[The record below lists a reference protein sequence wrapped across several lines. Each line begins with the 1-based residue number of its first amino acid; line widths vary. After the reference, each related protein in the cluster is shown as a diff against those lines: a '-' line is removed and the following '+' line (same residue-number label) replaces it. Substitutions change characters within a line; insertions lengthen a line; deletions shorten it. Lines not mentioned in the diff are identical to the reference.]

1 MTKPRMFEKPSG
13 VRDYLPEAVRRLRAV
28 ERKALCTMDS
38 WGYAQIITPTMEYY
52 ETVGTASSTSDH
64 KLFKLLNQ
72 RGTTMVLRSDM
83 TAPIARVVASL
94 LGKEPYPIRL
104 SYHANVFRSMEE
116 EAGREAEFYQTGAE
130 MIGDGSPDA
139 DAEVIALSIAC
150 LEATGIERF
159 KVALGH
165 HGFLEGLLE
174 YALPQQEEV
183 QTQLKLRLVQRDVVG
198 YRELIHNLP
207 IDHQEHRA
215 CLEQVLH
222 LRGGRDVLKSARGI
236 ADVPAMMESIHHL
249 EKVWDV
255 LEAYGVEEHILLDLT
270 MLGDFSYYTGTIF
283 EGYAADTG
291 FPVLN
296 GGRYDNLLQQFGR
309 SAPATGFALQTTR
322 IVDALSISRDA
333 ADEDIT
339 ILTIQYDELHR
350 QEAFREAA
358 RLRKEGKKVATQ
370 YIDSVGEKRLDGSVE
385 AGVQPDTCG
394 DRGSKVLAF
403 TNRA

>member
-28 ERKALCTMDS
+28 EGKALRTMDS

-94 LGKEPYPIRL
+94 LGKEPFPIRL

-207 IDHQEHRA
+207 IDQEHRG

-236 ADVPAMMESIHHL
+236 ADVPAMMESIRHL

-291 FPVLN
+291 FPVLS

-322 IVDALSISRDA
+322 IVDALSTSGDA
-333 ADEDIT
+333 ADEDIA

-350 QEAFREAA
+350 QEAFREAV
-358 RLRKEGKKVATQ
+358 RLRKEGKKVVTQ
-370 YIDSVGEKRLDGSVE
+370 YIDSVGEKRLNGNVE
-385 AGVQPDTCG
+385 VGVQPDACG

>member
-13 VRDYLPEAVRRLRAV
+13 MRDYLPAAVRRLRTV
-28 ERKALCTMDS
+28 EGKALRTMDS
-38 WGYAQIITPTMEYY
+38 WGYAQIVTPTMEYY
-52 ETVGTASSTSDH
+52 DTVGAASSTSDH

-94 LGKEPYPIRL
+94 LGKKPFPIRL

-150 LEATGIERF
+150 LEAAGIERF

-165 HGFLEGLLE
+165 HGFLQGLLE
-174 YALPQQEEV
+174 YALPNQEEM
-183 QTQLKLRLVQRDVVG
+183 QTQLTLRLVQRDVVG
-198 YRELIHNLP
+198 YRELVNSLP
-207 IDHQEHRA
+207 IDHKYRG
-215 CLEQVLH
+215 CLEKILH
-222 LRGGRDVLKSARGI
+222 LRGGRDVLETARGI
-236 ADVPAMMESIHHL
+236 ADVQAMQQSIRHL
-249 EKVWDV
+249 EMVWDV
-255 LEAYGVEEHILLDLT
+255 LVAYGVEEHIVLDLT

-291 FPVLN
+291 FPVMS

-309 SAPATGFALQTTR
+309 PAPATGFALQTTR
-322 IVDALSISRDA
+322 IVDALSGSCDA
-333 ADEDIT
+333 GDENMEAI
-339 ILTIQYDELHR
+339 TIQYDVPHR
-350 QEAFREAA
+350 QEALQEAA
-358 RLRKEGKKVATQ
+358 RLRKEGKNVVTQ
-370 YIDSVGEKRLDGSVE
+370 FIGAICENQHDGAGEL
-385 AGVQPDTCG
+385 GVNSYACG
-394 DRGSKVLAF
+394 ERGSKVLAF
-403 TNRA
+403 TNRT

>member
-13 VRDYLPEAVRRLRAV
+13 VRDYLPEAVRRLRTV
-28 ERKALCTMDS
+28 EGKALHTMES

-52 ETVGTASSTSDH
+52 DTVGTASSTSDH

-83 TAPIARVVASL
+83 TAPIARVVGSL
-94 LGKEPYPIRL
+94 LGKEPFPIRL

-165 HGFLEGLLE
+165 HGFLQGLLE
-174 YALPQQEEV
+174 CALPNQEMV
-183 QTQLKLRLVQRDVVG
+183 QAQLKLRLVQRDVVG
-198 YRELIHNLP
+198 YRELVNSLS
-207 IDHQEHRA
+207 IDREHRDF
-215 CLEQVLH
+215 LEKVLH
-222 LRGGRDVLKSARGI
+222 LRGGRDVLETARGI
-236 ADVPAMMESIHHL
+236 AEVPAMQQSIRHL
-249 EKVWDV
+249 EQVWDV
-255 LEAYGVEEHILLDLT
+255 LMAYGVEEHIVLDLT

-283 EGYAADTG
+283 EGYAANMG
-291 FPVLN
+291 FPVMS

-309 SAPATGFALQTTR
+309 PAPATGFALQTTR
-322 IVDALSISRDA
+322 IVDALSASCDA
-333 ADEDIT
+333 ADKGEQVIT
-339 ILTIQYDELHR
+339 IHYDELHR
-350 QEAFREAA
+350 QEAFQEAA
-358 RLRKEGKKVATQ
+358 RLRKEGKNVVTQ
-370 YIDSVGEKRLDGSVE
+370 FIGTVYGDQYGE
-385 AGVQPDTCG
+385 AGEAEVHSNACG
-394 DRGSKVLAF
+394 NHRSKVLAF

>member
-28 ERKALCTMDS
+28 EGKALCTMDS

-174 YALPQQEEV
+174 YALPQQEEA

-207 IDHQEHRA
+207 IDQEYRS

-270 MLGDFSYYTGTIF
+270 MLGDFSYYTGMIF

-322 IVDALSISRDA
+322 IVDALSTSGDA
-333 ADEDIT
+333 TDEDIAT
-339 ILTIQYDELHR
+339 LTIQYDEFHR

-358 RLRKEGKKVATQ
+358 RLRKEGKKVVTQ
-370 YIDSVGEKRLDGSVE
+370 YIDSEGEKRLDGSVE
-385 AGVQPDTCG
+385 PVVQPDTCG
-394 DRGSKVLAF
+394 NRGSKVLAF

>member
-13 VRDYLPEAVRRLRAV
+13 MRDYLPEAVRRLRVV
-28 ERKALCTMDS
+28 EGKALRTMDS

-52 ETVGTASSTSDH
+52 DTVGAASSTSDH

-83 TAPIARVVASL
+83 TAPIARVVGSL
-94 LGKEPYPIRL
+94 LGKEPFPIRL

-150 LEATGIERF
+150 LEAAGIERF

-165 HGFLEGLLE
+165 HGFLQGLLE
-174 YALPQQEEV
+174 CALPNQEVV

-198 YRELIHNLP
+198 YRELVNSLSIE
-207 IDHQEHRA
+207 QEYRNY
-215 CLEQVLH
+215 LEKVLH
-222 LRGGRDVLKSARGI
+222 LRGGREVLETARGI
-236 ADVPAMMESIHHL
+236 ADVSAIQQSIRHL
-249 EKVWDV
+249 EQVWNV
-255 LEAYGVEEHILLDLT
+255 LMAYGVEEHIVLDLT

-291 FPVLN
+291 FPVMS

-309 SAPATGFALQTTR
+309 PAPATGFALQTTR
-322 IVDALSISRDA
+322 IVDALSGSCGA
-333 ADEDIT
+333 ADEGEQVMT
-339 ILTIQYDELHR
+339 IRYDELHR
-350 QEAFREAA
+350 QEAFQEAA
-358 RLRKEGKKVATQ
+358 RLRKEGKNVVTQ
-370 YIDSVGEKRLDGSVE
+370 LIGTVCEDQRDGVGKAEVHSN
-385 AGVQPDTCG
+385 ACG
-394 DRGSKVLAF
+394 NCGIEMLAF

>member
-165 HGFLEGLLE
+165 HGFLKGLLE
-174 YALPQQEEV
+174 YALPQQDEV

-207 IDHQEHRA
+207 IDQEHRG

-222 LRGGRDVLKSARGI
+222 LRGVRDVLKSARGI

-255 LEAYGVEEHILLDLT
+255 LEAYGVEDHIVLDLT

-322 IVDALSISRDA
+322 IVDVLSTSGDA
-333 ADEDIT
+333 TDEDIAT
-339 ILTIQYDELHR
+339 LTIQYDEFHR

-358 RLRKEGKKVATQ
+358 RLRKEGKKVVTQ
-370 YIDSVGEKRLDGSVE
+370 YIDSEGEKRLDGSVE
-385 AGVQPDTCG
+385 PVVQPDACG
-394 DRGSKVLAF
+394 NRGSKVLAF